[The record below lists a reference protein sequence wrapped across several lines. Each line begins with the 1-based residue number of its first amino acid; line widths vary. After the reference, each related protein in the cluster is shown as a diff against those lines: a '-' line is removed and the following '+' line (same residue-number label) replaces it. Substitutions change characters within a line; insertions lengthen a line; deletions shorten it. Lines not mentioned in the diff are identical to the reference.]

1 MTLTD
6 AESRDAYACAK
17 SAMAGAY
24 SRSGVDAARQ
34 FTAWTNY
41 ATSPYVSG
49 THGGRYVNNYANLAG
64 STYAR
69 YEDAGTMRKGTVL
82 AKDSFSVNGK
92 GKVVIGPLFLMAKM
106 GSGFNTGTLDWQ
118 YQMVMPDGAVF
129 GTPPMVRVRPGCSS
143 APTVT
148 TRWPTRT
155 GFGSCPRSTGAKSA
169 PLERRP
175 PARAGSDWPAARHT
189 RRPRGTV
196 PLDLSLSA

>member
-129 GTPPMVRVRPGCSS
+129 GTTNGPGSARVQFCADCHNAMADQDGLWLLP
-143 APTVT
+143 
-148 TRWPTRT
+148 
-155 GFGSCPRSTGAKSA
+155 
-169 PLERRP
+169 EEYRR
-175 PARAGSDWPAARHT
+175 
-189 RRPRGTV
+189 
-196 PLDLSLSA
+196 